1 VAQYDASACAILIVK
16 LQGLFNPQ
24 SGIFTG
30 VDMDTR
36 SNLGAAKILCVE
48 PYVAVLESRCAVLK
62 YSGFDASSASPR
74 FAEIVLRGREYDLIV
89 LSGLS
94 DFDMHRV
101 IGLADGAE
109 VLVLDGFTMPRELLS
124 LVAQRLDLARQ
135 LKV

>member
-1 VAQYDASACAILIVK
+1 
-16 LQGLFNPQ
+16 
-24 SGIFTG
+24 
-30 VDMDTR
+30 
-36 SNLGAAKILCVE
+36 
-48 PYVAVLESRCAVLK
+48 VAVRESRCAVLK

-94 DFDMHRV
+94 DFDLQR
-101 IGLADGAE
+101 IINSSDGAE
-109 VLVLDGFTMPRELLS
+109 VLVLEEFTMPSELLS

>member
-1 VAQYDASACAILIVK
+1 
-16 LQGLFNPQ
+16 
-24 SGIFTG
+24 
-30 VDMDTR
+30 MDTR
-36 SNLGAAKILCVE
+36 SNLGAARILCVE
-48 PYVAVLESRCAVLK
+48 PYVAVRESRCAVLK

-94 DFDMHRV
+94 DFDLQR
-101 IGLADGAE
+101 IINSSDGAE
-109 VLVLDGFTMPRELLS
+109 VLILEEFTMPSELLS